1 MGNSRASV
9 IESKLTQRPLES
21 KKAIYSLVAGICV
34 LIVFGVSALLIILH
48 AEAAKEIVEL
58 ANLVVIFFATIA
70 TTLVTGTAVMDWKA
84 ASVLQHLDVDED
96 RDQHIESNQPL
107 APEINILRRDPK
119 DYLLEHDE
127 QI

>member
-1 MGNSRASV
+1 LKNTKASI
-9 IESKLTQRPLES
+9 IESKLTQKPLES
-21 KKAIYSLVAGICV
+21 KKAIYSLVAAACV
-34 LIVFGVSALLIILH
+34 LIVFGVSAFLIVIH

-107 APEINILRRDPK
+107 APEVNILRRDPK
-119 DYLLEHDE
+119 DYLLEHDTSF
-127 QI
+127 

>member
-1 MGNSRASV
+1 MKNTKASI
-9 IESKLTQRPLES
+9 IESKLTQKPLES
-21 KKAIYSLVAGICV
+21 KKAIYSLVAAACV
-34 LIVFGVSALLIILH
+34 LIVFGVSAFLIVIH

-107 APEINILRRDPK
+107 APEVNILRRDPK
-119 DYLLEHDE
+119 DYLLEHDTSF
-127 QI
+127 

>member
-1 MGNSRASV
+1 MSKASV

-34 LIVFGVSALLIILH
+34 LIVFGVSAVLIIIH

-84 ASVLQHLDVDED
+84 ASVLQHLNVDEN
-96 RDQHIESNQPL
+96 RDQHIESNQAL

>member
-1 MGNSRASV
+1 VSKASV

-34 LIVFGVSALLIILH
+34 LIVFGVSAVLIIIH

-84 ASVLQHLDVDED
+84 ASVLQHLNVDEN
-96 RDQHIESNQPL
+96 RDQHIESNQAL